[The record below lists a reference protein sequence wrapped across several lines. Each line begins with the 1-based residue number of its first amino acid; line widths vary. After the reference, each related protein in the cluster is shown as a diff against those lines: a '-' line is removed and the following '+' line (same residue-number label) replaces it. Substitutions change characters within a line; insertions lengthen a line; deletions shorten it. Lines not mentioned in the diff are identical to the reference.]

1 MKQKKYGVNIGSSS
15 ILLIFVL
22 LCLVS
27 FAALSIVSA
36 NADAKLNRK
45 VVERTTSYYEACN
58 KAQTSLAEIDQTLHD
73 LYLSGV
79 DETAYFAQAGH
90 AASYSLPLSDTQS
103 LDVDV
108 EILYPQ
114 NAGDGFYRIT
124 SWKVATLDTVTFEDS
139 NLNLLD
145 PENEAFFIE

>member
-1 MKQKKYGVNIGSSS
+1 MKQKNYGVNIGSSS

-36 NADAKLNRK
+36 NTDAKLNNK

-58 KAQTSLAEIDQTLHD
+58 EAQTSIAEIDKTLHD
-73 LYLSGV
+73 LYTSGV
-79 DETAYFAQAGH
+79 DEEVYFAQVGH
-90 AASYSLPLSDTQS
+90 DISYVIPISDNQS
-103 LDVDV
+103 LNVDL

-114 NAGDGFYRIT
+114 NAGDTFYQII
-124 SWKVATLDTVTFEDS
+124 SWKVITPDTVTFDDS

-145 PENEAFFIE
+145 PENDAVFID